1 MVDTEN
7 NDIYVLFLY
16 SPLVWLGMKIFAAFD
31 ACKLLKIDE
40 TTLKNWLGLIEEH
53 YRADNPY
60 HNATHA
66 ADVLQVS
73 GLPMCILYATCNT
86 YNVVGFRPASW

>member
-1 MVDTEN
+1 
-7 NDIYVLFLY
+7 
-16 SPLVWLGMKIFAAFD
+16 MKIFAAFD

-73 GLPMCILYATCNT
+73 GLPNWILYASICVTH
-86 YNVVGFRPASW
+86 RPLLRDLEHFDSSSGHT